1 MRKKIVTLEGK
12 FPWQIALDLVNADKE
27 RKAQEE
33 QARKDREA
41 LERQATADRQA
52 LERQAE
58 ADRQTAIRQAEAE
71 RQSAERVAVA
81 QAQAEK
87 AKAEARIKKSEEEK
101 IRFEKE
107 TILRSQAQSIIE
119 QKRQE
124 QSLRELLAEKERLL
138 AKEQKIIEAK
148 KILNQPIS
156 EEEEETLEGIKM
168 KIKSIKRT
176 LPRPSLPKA
185 SPLKSMKLTP
195 FGVLP
200 KSTFAKAHQPKTKK
214 GKKQKR
220 AQETGVA
227 KGVGVVGLG
236 VGAVFGAPLL
246 ASGIASLGSSF
257 LSSSGGILSALKGSS
272 AISSVLGQSNPMS
285 AGNIESGSDWGGQ
298 SMLETFANPSI
309 QPVREEEVTDQ
320 DFIESYEES
329 NLLGQSSQTKKA
341 PKKKV
346 IIKKKDKK
354 TGQVAQRKTVS
365 KPISTKKPVQK
376 PIGKKVLNQSFQP
389 YAKPS
394 QTRNYP
400 VQSVSYYEPPEIE
413 FDQSEIMEQ
422 EYRDTSQEV
431 PFVSDYDY
439 SPFENEMEDDA
450 ENYTG
455 LEE

>member
-1 MRKKIVTLEGK
+1 MRKKLVTLEGK

-41 LERQATADRQA
+41 FERQATADRQA

-58 ADRQTAIRQAEAE
+58 AERQEAIRQAEAE
-71 RQSAERVAVA
+71 RQTAERVAVA

-87 AKAEARIKKSEEEK
+87 AKAEESKARNI
-101 IRFEKE
+101 IQ
-107 TILRSQAQSIIE
+107 SQALNILE

-124 QSLRELLAEKERLL
+124 MSLRQLLAEKERLL
-138 AKEQKIIEAK
+138 AKEKKIIEAK
-148 KILNQPIS
+148 RILNQPVS
-156 EEEEETLEGIKM
+156 EEEEESLEGLKM

-200 KSTFAKAHQPKTKK
+200 KSAFAKAHQPKTKK

-272 AISSVLGQSNPMS
+272 AISSVLGQSNPLS

-309 QPVREEEVTDQ
+309 QQVREEEVTDQ
-320 DFIESYEES
+320 DFIQSYEES
-329 NLLGQSSQTKKA
+329 DLLGQSSQTKKA

-346 IIKKKDKK
+346 IIKKRDKK

-365 KPISTKKPVQK
+365 KPIFTKKPVQK

-394 QTRNYP
+394 QTRNFP
-400 VQSVSYYEPPEIE
+400 VRSVSYNEPPEIE

-439 SPFENEMEDDA
+439 SPFENEMEEDS